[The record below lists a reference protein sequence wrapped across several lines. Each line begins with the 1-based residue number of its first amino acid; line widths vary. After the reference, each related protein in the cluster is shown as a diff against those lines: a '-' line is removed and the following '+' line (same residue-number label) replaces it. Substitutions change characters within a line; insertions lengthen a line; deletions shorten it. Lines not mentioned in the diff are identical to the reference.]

1 MDAFG
6 KIAEL
11 MVTVILLFLIPF
23 QYMETRKDM
32 MVQNYITTET
42 AYFVDSARNLG
53 YISKNMYEAYQK
65 KLSETGKALDVQME
79 HYKKVK
85 VLDEK
90 KSLEQY
96 EDVYENSYQEE
107 GTREILSE
115 LYEGTGIYGM
125 HQGDFLKV
133 KVKNLGVLKSGRVLS
148 ALLGMD
154 VEFAQTEYGGMIRDE
169 AY

>member
-53 YISKNMYEAYQK
+53 YISKNMYETYQK
-65 KLSETGKALDVQME
+65 KLSETGKAVDVQLE

-133 KVKNLGVLKSGRVLS
+133 KVKNLGVQKSGRVLS